1 MLEGVSEDTDHGWFP
16 GLLYEEHSKRQVG
29 MWQLFLTVMLG
40 CDKEGKLTIV
50 CY

>member
-1 MLEGVSEDTDHGWFP
+1 MREGVSEDIDHYFP